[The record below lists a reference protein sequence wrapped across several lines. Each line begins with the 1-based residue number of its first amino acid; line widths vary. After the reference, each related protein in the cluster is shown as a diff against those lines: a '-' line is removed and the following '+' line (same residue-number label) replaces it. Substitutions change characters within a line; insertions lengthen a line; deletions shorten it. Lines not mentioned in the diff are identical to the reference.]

1 MQRSAFFEFDLS
13 FRTIG
18 WCRKRHINWLLLT
31 YLLLD
36 HLTSNS
42 LLNPFQSAYT
52 KFYSTE
58 TTLLSLHDHLSNA
71 ISMEQVFYLCLL
83 DLSAAF
89 DTLDHS
95 ILLHRLST
103 RFGISSVSLYLT
115 FCTSTVGIPPHSFPS
130 SPLTCGVPQGSVLGP
145 VLFNL
150 CTTPL
155 SSLISASSISHLL
168 SNVFWINV
176 AFCRLA
182 NHRRP
187 RSADRCAAHRRPTSQ
202 CTYILTR
209 LPALVRLLSVARI
222 KTSRKTIRTD
232 KYRHVDVLMN

>member
-1 MQRSAFFEFDLS
+1 MR

-18 WCRKRHINWLLLT
+18 WCRKRHINWFLLT
-31 YLLLD
+31 YLLFD

-58 TTLLSLHDHLSNA
+58 TTLLSLHDHLSKA
-71 ISMEQVFYLCLL
+71 IFMQQVSYLGLL

-95 ILLHRLST
+95 ILIHCLST
-103 RFGISSVSLYLT
+103 WFGISSVSLYLISR
-115 FCTSTVGIPPHSFPS
+115 TSTIGFPPHSSPS

-168 SNVFWINV
+168 SNVFWITV
-176 AFCRLA
+176 AFVDWQISDVRLVPIVVQHIA
-182 NHRRP
+182 
-187 RSADRCAAHRRPTSQ
+187 
-202 CTYILTR
+202 
-209 LPALVRLLSVARI
+209 VRLLSAHTYLPVFRR
-222 KTSRKTIRTD
+222 SSD
-232 KYRHVDVLMN
+232 CYR